1 MTRFYVLYKYKK
13 DYDAVQNYYFLF
25 EYHYVRERSEKV
37 EFRQV
42 KNHHQRDFTFCA
54 YLYTTAK
61 NNLSITE
68 PLKFILIGNYKCTVK
83 IEIQISSLISLY

>member
-42 KNHHQRDFTFCA
+42 KNHHQREFYVLCIP
-54 YLYTTAK
+54 LYYGQKQFINYRTT
-61 NNLSITE
+61 
-68 PLKFILIGNYKCTVK
+68 
-83 IEIQISSLISLY
+83 QIYSHRQLQMHC